1 MCIYLFGFG
10 YFEVWCKITLAHS
23 LLLGLTTLKANHSF
37 IFIVCVWMCMRAHT
51 LNVLV
56 YILEI
61 PQVEC
66 DAVSVSLMML
76 QWLLLNIVTAKEL

>member
-1 MCIYLFGFG
+1 
-10 YFEVWCKITLAHS
+10 
-23 LLLGLTTLKANHSF
+23 
-37 IFIVCVWMCMRAHT
+37 MCMRAHT
-51 LNVLV
+51 LNVLM

-76 QWLLLNIVTAKEL
+76 QWLLLDIVTAKEL